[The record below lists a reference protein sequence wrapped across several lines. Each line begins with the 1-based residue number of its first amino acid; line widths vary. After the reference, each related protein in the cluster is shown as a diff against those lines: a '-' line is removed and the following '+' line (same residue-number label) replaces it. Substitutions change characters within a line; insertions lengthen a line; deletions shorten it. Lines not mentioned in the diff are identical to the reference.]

1 MSSTAKGFSAF
12 LNRIA
17 GKPSK
22 PKFVSAVI
30 LAGGSSTRMGEGISK
45 QWLTLDGIPVIARTL
60 MTFEACDLI
69 REIVLVARESELPRY
84 EALKETYSITKLTA
98 IVAGGDDRKASAKNG
113 FYAVSE
119 KATYVA
125 IHDGA
130 RCLVTVEEIERVCR
144 AAFVSDAAAAATR
157 VTDTVKIVTPGGFV
171 EKTVDRNTVWLA
183 QTPQVFGTTLY
194 HAAVAIADR
203 DKISVTDDCSLIEHI
218 QHPVRL
224 VPCSPD
230 NIKLTVPEDIGRAAA
245 ILAQRKKEKTT

>member
-69 REIVLVARESELPRY
+69 REVVLVARESELPRY

-98 IVAGGDDRKASAKNG
+98 IVAGGDDRKASAKARG
-113 FYAVSE
+113 
-119 KATYVA
+119 
-125 IHDGA
+125 GA
-130 RCLVTVEEIERVCR
+130 R
-144 AAFVSDAAAAATR
+144 
-157 VTDTVKIVTPGGFV
+157 
-171 EKTVDRNTVWLA
+171 
-183 QTPQVFGTTLY
+183 
-194 HAAVAIADR
+194 
-203 DKISVTDDCSLIEHI
+203 
-218 QHPVRL
+218 
-224 VPCSPD
+224 
-230 NIKLTVPEDIGRAAA
+230 
-245 ILAQRKKEKTT
+245 